1 MAEKNFEIYFG
12 EIHPSDKE
20 ISEQGS
26 ISFLYF
32 DANDEALS
40 IRYHLESYV
49 EQCEAREADPRMQVK
64 GGGGN
69 IDEGWIAMKLQGEEA
84 WVKSRNSLSDK
95 LSERRASRARLEEDE
110 NLFIAPAF
118 DKLLL
123 IAHHPFT
130 EAPRF

>member
-64 GGGGN
+64 GGGGGN

-84 WVKSRNSLSDK
+84 
-95 LSERRASRARLEEDE
+95 
-110 NLFIAPAF
+110 
-118 DKLLL
+118 
-123 IAHHPFT
+123 
-130 EAPRF
+130 

>member
-69 IDEGWIAMKLQGEEA
+69 IDEGGIAMKLQGEEA
-84 WVKSRNSLSDK
+84 WVKSRNSLPDK